1 MKFASTGTPAV
12 SPSAPQKRRR
22 LEAGFTLFEA
32 LVALTIILAFAAVL
46 APMLF
51 HARRIMV
58 AADGR
63 IAAQIL
69 LRSLLDGP
77 PDRANLASFARE
89 GEGAGLRWRV
99 TAEPTSIATTL
110 PPGRWRGG
118 DVRPRESRP
127 RNAAY
132 RIIATVSWAPGEA
145 VSAETV
151 RLAQSE

>member
-1 MKFASTGTPAV
+1 VG
-12 SPSAPQKRRR
+12 SPSAHPKRRR
-22 LEAGFTLFEA
+22 PCAGFTLFEA

-51 HARRIMV
+51 HARRIM
-58 AADGR
+58 AGADGR

-77 PDRANLASFARE
+77 LDRASLNRGSLASYARE

-99 TAEPTSIATTL
+99 TAQPASIATTIR
-110 PPGRWRGG
+110 PGRRRDG
-118 DVRPRESRP
+118 DARP
-127 RNAAY
+127 RNPAY
-132 RIIATVSWAPGEA
+132 RIVAIVSWAPGESI
-145 VSAETV
+145 SAETV